1 MNHLKISSGE
11 LAKIC
16 GVSQGTID
24 RALNNRPDI
33 KKETKE
39 KILKAAKLYG
49 YRKHIDSSAEKEY
62 AGQIGI
68 IIFNLNN
75 EYFSNLVMEV
85 ENRLKEMGYFA
96 VVMLTHYDKERE
108 IECIRSMYNMGA
120 SGIIL
125 CAVNSGESFENY
137 LSMFDIPI
145 VAVGNDIGGIPYVGI
160 DDFSAMRDMTESVI
174 KDGYKNLIYYS
185 PALKYNDAY
194 AQINRYNGF
203 MQEGKS
209 FNIKVITDIKD
220 IEKSLESLISLDG
233 VKSENSES
241 YKNSK
246 NSENS
251 EDSENLK
258 NSTAIICSTDLYAM
272 EVYIKLN
279 KTGDVKIT
287 GFDNLK
293 TIEKYKIPVD
303 SVGYSV
309 TDIAKAAIDVIVC
322 NKKDNI
328 ILEHE
333 IIKHKTQ

>member
-39 KILKAAKLYG
+39 RILEAAKLYG
-49 YRKHIDSSAEKEY
+49 YRKHIDSSADKEY

-174 KDGYKNLIYYS
+174 KEGYKNLIYYS

-194 AQINRYNGF
+194 AQRNRYNGF
-203 MQEGKS
+203 KQAGDV
-209 FNIKVITDIKD
+209 FNTKVITDIDD
-220 IEKSLESLISLDG
+220 IEKSLDG
-233 VKSENSES
+233 FKSEN
-241 YKNSK
+241 N
-246 NSENS
+246 
-251 EDSENLK
+251 
-258 NSTAIICSTDLYAM
+258 TAIICSTDLYAM

-279 KTGDVKIT
+279 KTEDIKIT

-328 ILEHE
+328 ILKHE

>member
-49 YRKHIDSSAEKEY
+49 YRKHIDSSADKEY

-174 KDGYKNLIYYS
+174 KDGYKNLLYYS

-203 MQEGKS
+203 KQAGDG
-209 FNIKVITDIKD
+209 FNTTVITDIND
-220 IEKSLESLISLDG
+220 IEKSLKNLKEFDG
-233 VKSENSES
+233 FKYENLEECETFETSEN
-241 YKNSK
+241 N
-246 NSENS
+246 
-251 EDSENLK
+251 
-258 NSTAIICSTDLYAM
+258 TAIICSTDLYAM

-279 KTGDVKIT
+279 KTEAIKIT

-309 TDIAKAAIDVIVC
+309 ADIAKAAIDVIIC
-322 NKKDNI
+322 SKNDNI
-328 ILEHE
+328 ILKHE